1 MIDINLEVIFK
12 KAMLQSPKMMMV
24 WYKEDD
30 DDDDIYI
37 MMQCGCVTKND
48 HFLKGLSVYL

>member
-30 DDDDIYI
+30 DDDDDDDYRTRVRSLG
-37 MMQCGCVTKND
+37 MLVSNS
-48 HFLKGLSVYL
+48 LPP

>member
-30 DDDDIYI
+30 DDIYI
-37 MMQCGCVTKND
+37 MMSVCLCVCNEK
-48 HFLKGLSVYL
+48 